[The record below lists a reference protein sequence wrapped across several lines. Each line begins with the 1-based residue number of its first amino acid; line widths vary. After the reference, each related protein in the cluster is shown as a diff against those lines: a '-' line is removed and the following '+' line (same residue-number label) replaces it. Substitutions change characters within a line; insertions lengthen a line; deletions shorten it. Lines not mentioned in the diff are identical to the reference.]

1 MKIGARIEN
10 LGEINICCDGKV
22 FDSSLSARREIVQR
36 VRTVESRY
44 WNKKR
49 LTDVIPVSSDP
60 PKFSC
65 SDYHLEA
72 CPGCDG
78 RGSGWLP

>member
-10 LGEINICCDGKV
+10 LGGDQYLCDGKV
-22 FDSSLSARREIVQR
+22 FDSSLSARREIDQR
-36 VRTVESRY
+36 VRTVEARY

-60 PKFSC
+60 PKVSC

-72 CPGCDG
+72 CPGRDG
-78 RGSGWLP
+78 RASGWLP